1 MLHFC
6 ELPFRALVRA
16 LDGATSGP
24 FTLKGPIGSTLNE
37 DLTELE
43 VAEFKKIPN
52 PDFHIVAE
60 EDGYELS
67 KDQAFLDQMC
77 HAIMEGE
84 LPTSLANQDPG
95 KLSHARWFFVEIRLY
110 YSSIKP
116 LPKHCSCNHQL
127 LSSIL
132 VPNQDSPKK
141 HRWPKKPHG
150 NGQVFK
156 KTWEVVHKVLQR
168 NGYFAHP
175 EAILLSM
182 LADEN
187 TDLRALAVNQI
198 LTIRIKAQEQ
208 SQASNQQED
217 DGRGVDDLDDD
228 NELAEENDDRL
239 QMDPSEK
246 AAISNSK
253 IRQYIIL
260 NINFAAL
267 TYPELIDWEIS
278 KLSEPPLTLSLT
290 NSDLMAIKESPLS
303 MPHC

>member
-95 KLSHARWFFVEIRLY
+95 KLSHARWLTMANAFLRKYASTTQL
-110 YSSIKP
+110 S
-116 LPKHCSCNHQL
+116 NHFQN
-127 LSSIL
+127 I
-132 VPNQDSPKK
+132 
-141 HRWPKKPHG
+141 
-150 NGQVFK
+150 
-156 KTWEVVHKVLQR
+156 VH
-168 NGYFAHP
+168 
-175 EAILLSM
+175 AI
-182 LADEN
+182 
-187 TDLRALAVNQI
+187 
-198 LTIRIKAQEQ
+198 
-208 SQASNQQED
+208 
-217 DGRGVDDLDDD
+217 
-228 NELAEENDDRL
+228 
-239 QMDPSEK
+239 
-246 AAISNSK
+246 
-253 IRQYIIL
+253 
-260 NINFAAL
+260 INF
-267 TYPELIDWEIS
+267 
-278 KLSEPPLTLSLT
+278 
-290 NSDLMAIKESPLS
+290 
-303 MPHC
+303 